1 MRLVPAND
9 EGMEIFMEK
18 TSLKVSYHRE
28 MKKNY
33 LMIEAEELKD
43 QRFEARMLVGNT
55 IDGLLK
61 FRIRRMDN
69 SCQFCYEITSKQPL
83 KRLLETRTVGER
95 QLKTLLLGIA
105 RTLTRMEE
113 YLLSEEQIILD
124 SDFVYIDPEDFSPE
138 LCLMPG
144 KKGDFPRE
152 FSDLLQE
159 LLDKVDHQDKDAVIL
174 IYGLYRESLKENYGL
189 DDLLQWLTK
198 EKYPDMDNGGKG
210 EESEIIKENIQS
222 SEIYREED
230 QERENRAQIRIYRQD
245 VKFPYKQVL
254 LCAML
259 VPGIC
264 AAIWLMK
271 GPAAVY
277 WLITKGI
284 LLVAGSIFISA
295 GGVLYF
301 VWRWRHTA
309 IHDTETEDRVP
320 ADAGSSGE
328 NLNNSWQM
336 VFSED
341 EQEVVV
347 QPEEDDEDSHTV
359 LLWSKGQDA
368 MRRLVSEDGKSESI
382 SITYFPFLIGKQENL
397 TDYTLDKDT
406 VSRIHVKIDQKD
418 ENYFLTDLNSTNG
431 TAVNGRK
438 LENNET
444 VNLKVGDQ
452 VVIADLYFLFQ

>member
-198 EKYPDMDNGGKG
+198 EKYPDMDNDGKG
-210 EESEIIKENIQS
+210 DKRKYTIFRNLQGRGSGKREQS
-222 SEIYREED
+222 PDTYL
-230 QERENRAQIRIYRQD
+230 QAGRQ
-245 VKFPYKQVL
+245 
-254 LCAML
+254 
-259 VPGIC
+259 
-264 AAIWLMK
+264 
-271 GPAAVY
+271 
-277 WLITKGI
+277 
-284 LLVAGSIFISA
+284 
-295 GGVLYF
+295 
-301 VWRWRHTA
+301 
-309 IHDTETEDRVP
+309 
-320 ADAGSSGE
+320 
-328 NLNNSWQM
+328 
-336 VFSED
+336 
-341 EQEVVV
+341 
-347 QPEEDDEDSHTV
+347 
-359 LLWSKGQDA
+359 
-368 MRRLVSEDGKSESI
+368 I
-382 SITYFPFLIGKQENL
+382 SI
-397 TDYTLDKDT
+397 
-406 VSRIHVKIDQKD
+406 
-418 ENYFLTDLNSTNG
+418 
-431 TAVNGRK
+431 
-438 LENNET
+438 
-444 VNLKVGDQ
+444 
-452 VVIADLYFLFQ
+452 